1 MFFWFQTY
9 FTTFHLAELFFFK
22 NPGITDD
29 AISKDQMEALVGKIN
44 KLNLLSDESH
54 LQREEAAL
62 PSPID
67 KLFAVIDEFN
77 ALQREVETLRYENED
92 LQLNVESY
100 TREIEQLREVSRNS
114 DLNNRELESKSSE
127 LLEVTVSMERMIQR
141 LGYLGGKD
149 LVEDNKPTT
158 TQALLSKLEKLI
170 IASSTEA
177 GNAKSVIQEL
187 GAKLQSREKAVDEL
201 STKVKML
208 ENLYHARL
216 AQPDSSKD
224 RSFEASSSAI
234 GSDVSEIEDVVSIC
248 FCF

>member
-1 MFFWFQTY
+1 
-9 FTTFHLAELFFFK
+9 
-22 NPGITDD
+22 
-29 AISKDQMEALVGKIN
+29 
-44 KLNLLSDESH
+44 
-54 LQREEAAL
+54 
-62 PSPID
+62 
-67 KLFAVIDEFN
+67 
-77 ALQREVETLRYENED
+77 
-92 LQLNVESY
+92 
-100 TREIEQLREVSRNS
+100 
-114 DLNNRELESKSSE
+114 
-127 LLEVTVSMERMIQR
+127 MERMIQR

>member
-77 ALQREVETLRYENED
+77 ALQREVETLRYEMKIY
-92 LQLNVESY
+92 S
-100 TREIEQLREVSRNS
+100 
-114 DLNNRELESKSSE
+114 
-127 LLEVTVSMERMIQR
+127 
-141 LGYLGGKD
+141 
-149 LVEDNKPTT
+149 
-158 TQALLSKLEKLI
+158 
-170 IASSTEA
+170 
-177 GNAKSVIQEL
+177 
-187 GAKLQSREKAVDEL
+187 
-201 STKVKML
+201 
-208 ENLYHARL
+208 
-216 AQPDSSKD
+216 
-224 RSFEASSSAI
+224 
-234 GSDVSEIEDVVSIC
+234 
-248 FCF
+248 